1 MKHPLLVFILLLLT
15 FKAKGQPNRVH
26 DSTTYKK
33 VRNIVP
39 RLGIG
44 MSRHFLTEVGIAYM
58 RSNFI
63 DHKDFG
69 LNTANFIYYLSFET
83 MTPYTQPIR
92 YAVKSGVEMIN
103 IGHVTSAGGFEMAYY
118 KRDTLTSGALILKVG
133 FPIVNGSLSYG
144 FAMYT
149 EAAMRK
155 EVGRH
160 RITLS
165 YCFNRKSDRALQS
178 MFRKKP

>member
-1 MKHPLLVFILLLLT
+1 
-15 FKAKGQPNRVH
+15 
-26 DSTTYKK
+26 
-33 VRNIVP
+33 
-39 RLGIG
+39 
-44 MSRHFLTEVGIAYM
+44 
-58 RSNFI
+58 
-63 DHKDFG
+63 
-69 LNTANFIYYLSFET
+69 
-83 MTPYTQPIR
+83 MTPYTNPIR
-92 YAVKSGVEMIN
+92 YAYKAGVEMVTL
-103 IGHVTSAGGFEMAYY
+103 GHVTGAGGFEMAYY
-118 KRDTLTSGALILKVG
+118 KRDTLTSAALILKTG